1 MFSTG
6 GRWYAPATNVLV
18 YGQRADVNCFLDY
31 QFTLVLHALG
41 ADLPVDRE
49 GQEEHN
55 QERSFFDRQETKPL
69 HVWVRHPAAVWREA
83 LATALKAEG
92 LVTWCTDDPPPW
104 EPDVIV
110 ASWHFIATAVVHAAF
125 KNSSEKMAVSYSLP
139 TGIPVVLVVPPGL
152 MPVCQTAAPA
162 DVRAVVSEND
172 ELRHLLLVLGTVSRG
187 FDIVHAGTYTDL
199 SSTECAVMAMLL
211 MGKEMEDIADYFGY
225 TLGTVRNCCSRI
237 YKKFGVKN
245 RTELIFKML

>member
-1 MFSTG
+1 MG
-6 GRWYAPATNVLV
+6 YAS
-18 YGQRADVNCFLDY
+18 ADKS
-31 QFTLVLHALG
+31 
-41 ADLPVDRE
+41 R
-49 GQEEHN
+49 
-55 QERSFFDRQETKPL
+55 ERSFFDAPEAEPL

-92 LVTWCTDDPPPW
+92 LVTWCTDDAPPW
-104 EPDVIV
+104 TPDVIV
-110 ASWHFIATAVVHAAF
+110 ASWHFIATAVVHAVERTT
-125 KNSSEKMAVSYSLP
+125 SSVLSSGAYSLP
-139 TGIPVVLVVPPGL
+139 TGIPVVLVVPSGL
-152 MPVCQTAAPA
+152 MPVCQSAAPA

-172 ELRHLLLVLGTVSRG
+172 ELRHLLVVIGTVSRG

-211 MGKEMEDIADYFGY
+211 MGKEVEDIADYFGY